1 VPALDQ
7 ARQASVNTNTS
18 SRYTG
23 ALRDL
28 AFPASSATIAVLS
41 ATILLLGARRTTL
54 HSIVGLPIKGRIA
67 EMANGRK

>member
-1 VPALDQ
+1 
-7 ARQASVNTNTS
+7 
-18 SRYTG
+18 
-23 ALRDL
+23 L